1 MAGDTNSTDNQAPFR
16 AGGSTDVTAPFRA
29 GGKVVVDRGST
40 ALQAPFKGLGG
51 VDHHGITL
59 AIIGVGL
66 ISGSF
71 ALAWKEKGWAKHVIG
86 VSRTE
91 ASQKKAIE
99 LGLIDEAL
107 PLEEAVKKSDF
118 IYVAIPVDATI
129 PTMVKI
135 MDLVTEKQIVADAG
149 STKFALCDAL
159 KNHPMR
165 KRFVATHPMWGTE
178 YSGPEA
184 AVKNAFVG
192 RACVIC
198 EAEKSDPAAVTLVE
212 YIYRQLG
219 MNIIYMEALAHD
231 VHAAYISHI
240 SHITSFALA
249 NTVLEKEK
257 EENTIFDLAG
267 GGFEST
273 VRLAKSSPA
282 MWAPIFMQNR
292 ENVLEVLNEH
302 ISQLRKFKASLEKE
316 NMDYLYELMN
326 NANKIRKVLDK

>member
-1 MAGDTNSTDNQAPFR
+1 MEETVVINPGVNSTAPGVLQSPGIGS
-16 AGGSTDVTAPFRA
+16 GG
-29 GGKVVVDRGST
+29 
-40 ALQAPFKGLGG
+40 
-51 VDHHGITL
+51 GIIT
-59 AIIGVGL
+59 IIGVGL

-71 ALAWKEKGWAKHVIG
+71 AIAMKEKGFVSKVIG

-91 ASQKKAIE
+91 ASLQKAKE
-99 LGLIDEAL
+99 LGIIDEAL
-107 PLEEAVKKSDF
+107 PLEEAILQSDF

-129 PTMVKI
+129 PMMKKI
-135 MDLVTEKQIVADAG
+135 MDLVTVKQIVVDAG
-149 STKFALCDAL
+149 STKFALCDSL
-159 KNHPMR
+159 TGHPMR

-184 AVKNAFVG
+184 AVRGAFEG

-198 EAEKSDPAAVTLVE
+198 EKELSDSKAVDTVE
-212 YIYRQLG
+212 NIYRALG
-219 MNIIYMEALAHD
+219 MHIIYMDAHSHD
-231 VHAAYISHI
+231 IHAAYISHI

-257 EENTIFDLAG
+257 EEDTIFELAG

-273 VRLAKSSPA
+273 VRLAKSNPS

-292 ENVLEVLNEH
+292 ENVLDVLNEH

-316 NMDYLYELMN
+316 NLEYLTELME
-326 NANKIRKVLDK
+326 NANKIKRILK